1 MAIEIERKFLV
12 INDNW
17 RNEVNKKYTIKQ
29 GYLSSVPERTV
40 RVRTKNEK
48 GFITIKGAS
57 ENITRIEFEYEI
69 PLLDAA
75 KLLSLCELPI
85 IEKIRYEIDFEGKSW
100 EVDEFWGA
108 NKGLIVA
115 ELELYS
121 EQEKFVIP
129 EWIGLEVS
137 NDPRFYNSHLVQK
150 PYSLWE

>member
-17 RNEVNKKYTIKQ
+17 RNEVNKKYAIKQ
-29 GYLSSVPERTV
+29 GYLSTVPERTV
-40 RVRTKNEK
+40 RVRTKSEK
-48 GFITIKGAS
+48 GYITIKGVS

-69 PLLDAA
+69 PFGDAA

-85 IEKIRYEIDFEGKSW
+85 IEKIRHEIGFEGKNW

-121 EQEKFVIP
+121 EQEKFVVP

-137 NDPRFYNSHLVQK
+137 NDPRFYNSNLVQK

>member
-1 MAIEIERKFLV
+1 MAIEIERKFLLV
-12 INDNW
+12 NDNW
-17 RNEVNKKYTIKQ
+17 RNEVNKKYAIKQ

-57 ENITRIEFEYEI
+57 ENITRVEFEYEI
-69 PLLDAA
+69 PFLDAA

-121 EQEKFVIP
+121 EQEKFVVP